1 MQLAF
6 RCTNQG
12 KAMGTRANQ
21 RKAKAASGGSVVT
34 RMCSISTTGV
44 IFASSRVLEVSSEL
58 ALSIQ
63 TDLLGLHREWS
74 VQGWVIECTPLDVS
88 EAGPEFQVTLLFSEI
103 PAGLQQLLLLTESAQ
118 GGRAYP
124 VMRDAEIF
132 GLN

>member
-1 MQLAF
+1 MA
-6 RCTNQG
+6 
-12 KAMGTRANQ
+12 TRANQ

-44 IFASSRVLEVSSEL
+44 IFASSRALEVSSEL

-74 VQGWVIECTPLDVS
+74 VQGWVIECTPLDANAS
-88 EAGPEFQVTLLFSEI
+88 GPEYQITLLFSEI
-103 PAGLQQLLLLTESAQ
+103 PAGLQQLLLLTESTQ
-118 GGRAYP
+118 GRRAYP
-124 VMRDAEIF
+124 VVPEAEIF